1 MHIRPSSGCGR
12 GGKGTAGGGG
22 GGERAGSSTPQGTL
36 GVVNLTGIM
45 KQAAG

>member
-1 MHIRPSSGCGR
+1 VRA
-12 GGKGTAGGGG
+12 GGEGDGGGGGG